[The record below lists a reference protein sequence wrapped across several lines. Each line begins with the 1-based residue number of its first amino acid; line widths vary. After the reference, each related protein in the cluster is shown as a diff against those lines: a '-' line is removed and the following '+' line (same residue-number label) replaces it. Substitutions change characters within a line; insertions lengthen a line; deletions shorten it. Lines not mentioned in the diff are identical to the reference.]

1 MSTVCLVESPSN
13 LFAHL
18 VLLVDSK
25 GFTERN
31 GITDMD
37 DEDINEQLD
46 DQMPVNVMLAE
57 SKNGRNA
64 NLNQSNGGFDL
75 GSESG
80 GDDDNIVG
88 EDGDEDL
95 IISAVG

>member
-1 MSTVCLVESPSN
+1 
-13 LFAHL
+13 
-18 VLLVDSK
+18 
-25 GFTERN
+25 
-31 GITDMD
+31 
-37 DEDINEQLD
+37 
-46 DQMPVNVMLAE
+46 MPVGVMLAE